1 MPWGK
6 AQYTRAGARAVAFPA
21 FFCYPAHMIDLH
33 THSTASD
40 GSFPPQE
47 LAALA
52 AKGVLSL
59 WALTDHDCIDGL
71 AAAEEASA
79 ALSLA
84 FIPGVELAVE
94 RAKGELHLLGYGIRA
109 GDPALEALLEKASA
123 ERASR
128 NARICRL
135 FAEQGI
141 QVDMARVRQLA
152 GGGSVGRPHF
162 ARWLVECGMVK
173 NVQQAFSRWL
183 AAGRPCYAAREG
195 LDLREA
201 VSAVRHAGG
210 VPVLAHPLSLYVSW
224 GKMPAVLEEIR
235 DAGVPALEAWH
246 PGARPADCRRLE
258 RLADALGMRV
268 TAGSDFHGEARPE
281 RKLGITAGGRPIDG
295 RFYTEG
301 LAPLLGKAAR

>member
-1 MPWGK
+1 
-6 AQYTRAGARAVAFPA
+6 
-21 FFCYPAHMIDLH
+21 
-33 THSTASD
+33 
-40 GSFPPQE
+40 
-47 LAALA
+47 
-52 AKGVLSL
+52 
-59 WALTDHDCIDGL
+59 
-71 AAAEEASA
+71 
-79 ALSLA
+79 
-84 FIPGVELAVE
+84 
-94 RAKGELHLLGYGIRA
+94 
-109 GDPALEALLEKASA
+109 
-123 ERASR
+123 
-128 NARICRL
+128 
-135 FAEQGI
+135 
-141 QVDMARVRQLA
+141 MARVRQLA

-295 RFYTEG
+295 RFYTES